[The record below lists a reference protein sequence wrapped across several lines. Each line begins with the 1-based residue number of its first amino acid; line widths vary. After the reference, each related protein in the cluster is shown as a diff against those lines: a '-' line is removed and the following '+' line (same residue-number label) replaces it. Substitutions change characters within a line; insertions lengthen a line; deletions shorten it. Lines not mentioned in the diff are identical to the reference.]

1 MGEIIPGQ
9 KLLVKKTLLVGRWMS
24 GEAGDVERSKVRKFL
39 TTSSQQLV
47 PHNILPCLLHRHNGP
62 HSKSPLTRSISRPC
76 PPGLDHL
83 LTKQTKHLKSPSPFS
98 QSYLSKFLA
107 FYLTLNAH

>member
-1 MGEIIPGQ
+1 
-9 KLLVKKTLLVGRWMS
+9 MS

-83 LTKQTKHLKSPSPFS
+83 LTKQTKHLTSNDGIAGNGSFKWFNVASWC
-98 QSYLSKFLA
+98 
-107 FYLTLNAH
+107 